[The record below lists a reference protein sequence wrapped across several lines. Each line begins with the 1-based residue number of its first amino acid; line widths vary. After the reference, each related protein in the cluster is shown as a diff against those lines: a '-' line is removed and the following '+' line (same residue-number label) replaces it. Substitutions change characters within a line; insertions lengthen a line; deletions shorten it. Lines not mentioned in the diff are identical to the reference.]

1 MFKRWLEIH
10 RQRSYF
16 SEFQVL
22 RARPGWQWSW
32 LFKLM
37 KMQWP
42 WTSMEWELKHLI
54 FKKVFFN
61 RRHYRVSS
69 YPVLLIEHLCFESM
83 KSDVRDDGLS
93 YSHTCL
99 SSTGSIFF
107 FFFWGQGLLTS
118 AGTEGLSLVHC
129 SASSEFGR
137 VTEQP
142 LPICVF
148 VFLLVY
154 NWFTMLC

>member
-1 MFKRWLEIH
+1 MTHDVQRWLEIH
-10 RQRSYF
+10 RQRSCF
-16 SEFQVL
+16 LNSKFWGLGRLAVK
-22 RARPGWQWSW
+22 SW
-32 LFKLM
+32 LFQLM

-54 FKKVFFN
+54 FKESFN

-69 YPVLLIEHLCFESM
+69 YPVLLIERLCFESM

-107 FFFWGQGLLTS
+107 FFFWGPGLLAS

-137 VTEQP
+137 VTERHS
-142 LPICVF
+142 LF
-148 VFLLVY
+148 VFLFCFLIGV
-154 NWFTMLC
+154 